1 LSARRPPRTTPFPYT
16 TLFRSWSSS
25 MEKKRKKTTRD
36 WIEADPE
43 LQAILEDEE
52 YEGLFYERVKQGYRA
67 WRERQA
73 RERERLARL
82 ERRDRKSTRLNS
94 SHRTISYAV
103 F

>member
-1 LSARRPPRTTPFPYT
+1 
-16 TLFRSWSSS
+16 
-25 MEKKRKKTTRD
+25 MEKRRKKTTRD

-82 ERRDRKSTRLNS
+82 ERRRARVRRLTFGLFP
-94 SHRTISYAV
+94 R
-103 F
+103 